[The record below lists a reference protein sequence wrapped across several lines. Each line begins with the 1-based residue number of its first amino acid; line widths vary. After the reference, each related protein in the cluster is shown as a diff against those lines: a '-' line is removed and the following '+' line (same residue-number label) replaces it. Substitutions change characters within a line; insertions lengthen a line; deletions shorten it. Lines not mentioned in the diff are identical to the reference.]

1 MATMEVTH
9 QVAGEAMGEEI
20 DLQAKM
26 TASSVVA
33 LGIGQGT
40 ALHQVVAE
48 VEVVLRFL
56 HVLGLVV
63 VVGTALAGNG
73 IVTWRIVM
81 MGDAM
86 EIEIVL
92 RAETTNMAPVIAMS
106 MTGMHPVEIDS
117 QAIGMVVQ
125 IVTLKMVMAKT
136 EAMIGMLPQ
145 EGVGTG
151 MQVGVQHV
159 MRVGATGTGQVLMTA
174 LTEEGA
180 PRRLTAIR
188 HSKTALC

>member
-1 MATMEVTH
+1 
-9 QVAGEAMGEEI
+9 
-20 DLQAKM
+20 
-26 TASSVVA
+26 
-33 LGIGQGT
+33 
-40 ALHQVVAE
+40 
-48 VEVVLRFL
+48 
-56 HVLGLVV
+56 
-63 VVGTALAGNG
+63 
-73 IVTWRIVM
+73 
-81 MGDAM
+81 
-86 EIEIVL
+86 
-92 RAETTNMAPVIAMS
+92 
-106 MTGMHPVEIDS
+106 MHPVEIDS

-180 PRRLTAIR
+180 PRRSTAIR

>member
-48 VEVVLRFL
+48 VEVVLHFL

-73 IVTWRIVM
+73 IGTWRIVM

-180 PRRLTAIR
+180 PRRSTAIR

>member
-73 IVTWRIVM
+73 IGTWRIVM

-92 RAETTNMAPVIAMS
+92 RAGTTNMAPVIAMS

-159 MRVGATGTGQVLMTA
+159 TRVGATGTGQVLMTA